1 MYFSNPV
8 EINILLFLFTNA
20 FGLSSNIIIK
30 EIFLS
35 IPLVL
40 VIKLSISFIYISVS

>member
-1 MYFSNPV
+1 MYFNNPI
-8 EINILLFLFTNA
+8 EINILLFWFTNA

-35 IPLVL
+35 ILLLL